1 MGTLLA
7 AAVLSSVAREAEA
20 TVVVDLGLEGMVDG
34 ADAIVHARVHRSG
47 SRLEL
52 EGRRL
57 VPFTI
62 IELEVIE
69 WLKGHGEARIRLRE
83 AGGEHPRGRTELVG
97 APHYAPGE
105 EVVVFL
111 SHAPPYYRTL
121 SLSLGKLVV
130 RRPRGASP
138 PIVER
143 EHAPGLLRLPD
154 PRKNTP
160 DEPGPLEL
168 DEFRERVARR
178 LEEDRRASE
187 AAP

>member
-57 VPFTI
+57 VPF

-154 PRKNTP
+154 PRKDRP
-160 DEPGPLEL
+160 DEAAPLEL
-168 DEFRERVARR
+168 AEFRERVARR
-178 LEEDRRASE
+178 LEEARSANE
-187 AAP
+187 ATR